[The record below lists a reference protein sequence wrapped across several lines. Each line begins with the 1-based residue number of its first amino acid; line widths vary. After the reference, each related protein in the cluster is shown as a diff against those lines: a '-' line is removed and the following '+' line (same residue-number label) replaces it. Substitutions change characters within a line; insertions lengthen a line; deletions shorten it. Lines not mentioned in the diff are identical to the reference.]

1 MPEISAEKISYVIT
15 KARELAN
22 GDGKPEA
29 GRAGPSGRG
38 AVKVGGAPC
47 AKAQAEL
54 AIFIEAMAEDEQ
66 CELVALAW
74 IGRGVF
80 TREEWASAV
89 VEAVSASCA
98 QQRLNF
104 CPLPHGHR
112 AFRVLT
118 LTTTTLRPTPDVKD
132 AHRRRRR

>member
-54 AIFIEAMAEDEQ
+54 AIFIEAMAECLLRNPKMLAPHLEHGLAEFDESGEGFGGDRQ
-66 CELVALAW
+66 
-74 IGRGVF
+74 
-80 TREEWASAV
+80 
-89 VEAVSASCA
+89 
-98 QQRLNF
+98 
-104 CPLPHGHR
+104 
-112 AFRVLT
+112 
-118 LTTTTLRPTPDVKD
+118 
-132 AHRRRRR
+132 

>member
-54 AIFIEAMAEDEQ
+54 AIFNEAMAEDEQ

-89 VEAVSASCA
+89 VEA
-98 QQRLNF
+98 
-104 CPLPHGHR
+104 H
-112 AFRVLT
+112 
-118 LTTTTLRPTPDVKD
+118 
-132 AHRRRRR
+132 AHRPSAAEYLLRNPKMLAPHLEHGLAEFDESGEGFGGDRQ